1 MLPASA
7 ATPPP
12 AYDRLDKKEAEEA
25 RHVRAQFLIH
35 KVLNDATPSSSRAVR
50 SRSRPPALV
59 RVKQARVGVRL
70 KKLRL
75 AIRGVRARA
84 RRAVQRHLRNLRR
97 LIARGGGGGRGSS
110 SVRPA
115 AAGPPPS

>member
-12 AYDRLDKKEAEEA
+12 AYDRLDKKDAEEA

-35 KVLNDATPSSSRAVR
+35 KVLNDPTPSSSSRA
-50 SRSRPPALV
+50 
-59 RVKQARVGVRL
+59 ARVGVRL

>member
-12 AYDRLDKKEAEEA
+12 AYGKLDKMDAAEA
-25 RHVRAQFLIH
+25 RHIKAQFLIH
-35 KVLNDATPSSSRAVR
+35 KVLEEATSSSSTAR
-50 SRSRPPALV
+50 SRRPPTALV
-59 RVKQARVGVRL
+59 RVKARIGVRL

-75 AIRGVRARA
+75 AIRGIRVCA

-97 LIARGGGGGRGSS
+97 LIAHGGGRGSS
-110 SVRPA
+110 SVKP
-115 AAGPPPS
+115 AGPPS

>member
-12 AYDRLDKKEAEEA
+12 AYDRLDKKDAEEA
-25 RHVRAQFLIH
+25 PHVRAQFLIH

-50 SRSRPPALV
+50 PRSRPPALV

-97 LIARGGGGGRGSS
+97 LIARGGGRGSS